1 MCIRDSPDFAK
12 ELKNLLKFK
21 FKLTY
26 DEKDAIGRRYR
37 RQDALGTPFC
47 VTVDHQTIKDKTVTV
62 RDRDS
67 MTQNRIKVDE
77 LEKFLFKSF
86 FGDFK
91 LII

>member
-1 MCIRDSPDFAK
+1 M
-12 ELKNLLKFK
+12 
-21 FKLTY
+21 
-26 DEKDAIGRRYR
+26 
-37 RQDALGTPFC
+37 GTPFC

-86 FGDFK
+86 DISNWLK
-91 LII
+91 Q